1 MEIHTLGLGRPFTFS
16 GETES
21 GISGEQ
27 SGYVSARSDRR
38 DEWEEIGVMECGVM
52 VGSAERRPTEDLS
65 FLSSRAQARDPAD
78 VSACARQ
85 LDR

>member
-1 MEIHTLGLGRPFTFS
+1 MEIHAVGLGRPLTFS
-16 GETES
+16 SETES

-38 DEWEEIGVMECGVM
+38 DEWEEIGVM